1 MPSKASLAVGLKS
14 NTKKMEAMVFLPGLI
29 RTYLSMD
36 ACNAQLVNLYQEKR
50 YDRQVSCQECGKRLT
65 AGSIW
70 SHLETQHEI
79 YLVFA
84 LHVDDIPSVALRRL
98 VAVQQ
103 ILGVEYRCPIPGC
116 LQGEK
121 RDGGAT
127 HSSISTDILDIDTP
141 PMRW

>member
-1 MPSKASLAVGLKS
+1 
-14 NTKKMEAMVFLPGLI
+14 MVFLPRLI
-29 RTYLSMD
+29 CTYLPVD
-36 ACNAQLVNLYQEKR
+36 ACKVRLGDLYQE
-50 YDRQVSCQECGKRLT
+50 SQECGKRLA

-79 YLVFA
+79 YLVCA
-84 LHVDDIPSVALRRL
+84 LYVDDIPSVVLRCL
-98 VAVQQ
+98 VTVQKNM
-103 ILGVEYRCPIPGC
+103 GVKYRCPIPGC